1 VLGSFLWAD
10 DTRGA
15 LQVFLP
21 QQFLAVENP
30 GGVIR
35 QEGLEE
41 GIWITADPIP
51 GCIVCNIGEMWE
63 IWSNGLYK
71 STLHR
76 VIHRGPDYRVSI
88 PFFFEPNF
96 DAKVAP
102 LEAARRIQEDLSRTT
117 EGYNTSQ
124 QIRKI
129 YEPKIYGDFLLT
141 KVSNNFAGGGKYN

>member
-1 VLGSFLWAD
+1 MLGSFLWAD

-51 GCIVCNIGEMWE
+51 GCIVCNIGE
-63 IWSNGLYK
+63 
-71 STLHR
+71 STWVR
-76 VIHRGPDYRVSI
+76 IHSKFWRLI
-88 PFFFEPNF
+88 
-96 DAKVAP
+96 A
-102 LEAARRIQEDLSRTT
+102 T
-117 EGYNTSQ
+117 
-124 QIRKI
+124 
-129 YEPKIYGDFLLT
+129 
-141 KVSNNFAGGGKYN
+141 